1 MTPKVTITNC
11 QECKSYNSSVFC
23 NLDDEL
29 LNDLNKNKSVFL
41 FKKGQYIFTEGGRPT
56 GVYCIIKGRVKIHKF
71 GLDKDQIVRI
81 GSKSDI
87 IGYRALISKELYSA
101 TAEALEDTEVC
112 FIPKASFLD
121 FINKDKDLPLKM
133 MRILSKDVKY
143 AERNSMN
150 IAQASILIKRRGE
163 LMHSSI
169 EPNISGMAAIIGKN
183 ASSVDEII
191 KKNNLDVV
199 IANDNSPKQV
209 VVSGLIEA
217 INNSENVF
225 SQNGVKKYIKLNV
238 SAAFHSKFMND
249 AQNKLNDE
257 IDKISF
263 KNKIIPIISNYD
275 ANINSEVDKVIF
287 ALKNQMSNKVN
298 WTKSIKTLEGT
309 DIDQIIEIG
318 PGKVLSGLISRI
330 TNKFDIK
337 SIDKIMD
344 LEKFN

>member
-1 MTPKVTITNC
+1 MTAIIFPGQGSQYLNMSMDFNESFEVANKVFQEIEDSTKINIRQIISKNQSDNLNQTNFT
-11 QECKSYNSSVFC
+11 QISIFAASMAIYKT
-23 NLDDEL
+23 L
-29 LNDLNKNKSVFL
+29 LNQIGQEILNPKFL
-41 FKKGQYIFTEGGRPT
+41 LGHSLGE
-56 GVYCIIKGRVKIHKF
+56 
-71 GLDKDQIVRI
+71 
-81 GSKSDI
+81 
-87 IGYRALISKELYSA
+87 YSA
-101 TAEALEDTEVC
+101 LVA
-112 FIPKASFLD
+112 
-121 FINKDKDLPLKM
+121 N
-133 MRILSKDVKY
+133 
-143 AERNSMN
+143 NSMN

-275 ANINSEVDKVIF
+275 ANINSELDKVIF

-337 SIDKIMD
+337 SIDKIKD

>member
-1 MTPKVTITNC
+1 MTAIIFPGQGSQYLNMSMDFNDSFEVANKVFQEIEDSTKINIRQIISKNQSDNLNQTNFT
-11 QECKSYNSSVFC
+11 QISIFAASMAIYKT
-23 NLDDEL
+23 L
-29 LNDLNKNKSVFL
+29 LNQIGQEILNPKFL
-41 FKKGQYIFTEGGRPT
+41 LGHSLGE
-56 GVYCIIKGRVKIHKF
+56 
-71 GLDKDQIVRI
+71 
-81 GSKSDI
+81 
-87 IGYRALISKELYSA
+87 YSA
-101 TAEALEDTEVC
+101 LVA
-112 FIPKASFLD
+112 
-121 FINKDKDLPLKM
+121 N
-133 MRILSKDVKY
+133 
-143 AERNSMN
+143 NSMN

-191 KKNNLDVV
+191 KENNLDVV

-263 KNKIIPIISNYD
+263 NNKIIPIISNYD

-337 SIDKIMD
+337 SIDKIKD
-344 LEKFN
+344 LDKFN